1 MRIAY
6 SVILVPFTQYEMRN
20 TVYILF
26 MRERIKA
33 LIKIIISVGLI
44 VWLFSRID
52 VGDVVAMLRGA
63 NIWLV
68 IAGML
73 LYTGAILCNAF
84 KWGVLLRAQ
93 KIKAPWRVVVQ
104 YTFVGVFFNNFLP
117 ANVGGDVMR
126 GYGLSEYIQ
135 RRADAA
141 VSVVVDRLIGLMALS
156 SMAAVSAL
164 VVFLLPQQPMAMSDL
179 LPIAGIAVLATGG
192 LATVIGLM
200 LSRRSRA
207 LIGRLLRRFSFLEP
221 LIPIYEKLSTAIG
234 AYRHRADALALAYG
248 IALGTW
254 VFSNLTQWVLAQAL
268 SGEGI
273 PLLYIFLINP
283 IIGLALLIPI
293 SIGGLGVNQNL
304 FPALYSRVGIPTA
317 LAVSVSLLLQLT
329 IYVTSLPGGVLW
341 WRQRQAREAQEG
353 EGTDAEQVPANVP
366 KTVT

>member
-1 MRIAY
+1 MRDK
-6 SVILVPFTQYEMRN
+6 L
-20 TVYILF
+20 
-26 MRERIKA
+26 KA
-33 LIKIIISVGLI
+33 LIKVIISIGLI

-52 VGDVVAMLRGA
+52 VGEVVAMLREA
-63 NIWLV
+63 NVWLV
-68 IAGML
+68 VAGML

-93 KIKAPWRVVVQ
+93 KINAPWRVMVQ

-141 VSVVVDRLIGLMALS
+141 VSVVVDRLVGLMALS
-156 SMAAVSAL
+156 SMAAVSSL
-164 VVFLLPQQPMAMSDL
+164 VVFLLPQETMAMSDL

-192 LATVIGLM
+192 LATAIALM

-234 AYRHRADALALAYG
+234 AYRHRADALALAFG

-254 VFSNLTQWVLAQAL
+254 IFSNLTQWVLAQAL
-268 SGEGI
+268 PGDGI
-273 PLLYIFLINP
+273 PLLYIFLMNP

-304 FPALYSRVGIPTA
+304 FPALYSLVGIPTA

-341 WRQRQAREAQEG
+341 WRQRRAREEYAEQ
-353 EGTDAEQVPANVP
+353 EQVPANVP
-366 KTVT
+366 KTVS